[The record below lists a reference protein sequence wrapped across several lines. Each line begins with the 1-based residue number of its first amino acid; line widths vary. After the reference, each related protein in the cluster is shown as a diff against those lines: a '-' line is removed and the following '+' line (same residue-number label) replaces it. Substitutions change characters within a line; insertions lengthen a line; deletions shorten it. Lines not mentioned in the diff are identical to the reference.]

1 MVKRKSKTL
10 PVGFKEGIYGINKTS
25 TFGAKEVTLQMESE
39 LDDVEFYHS
48 FSGYFG
54 QLENEWQDMLENVA
68 VLCQKKLR
76 KIGQRKRIIKPEDL
90 KLVVLALV
98 HTDEEQ
104 VYFRISFRVVG
115 ECSAEDAELFSQK
128 SLMDLTGQLD
138 WSKLD
143 LNIVN
148 FD

>member
-1 MVKRKSKTL
+1 M
-10 PVGFKEGIYGINKTS
+10 
-25 TFGAKEVTLQMESE
+25 FGEDDVTLQMESE
-39 LDDVEFYHS
+39 LDDFVFYQS
-48 FSGYFG
+48 FSGYFP
-54 QLENEWQDMLENVA
+54 QLESEWRNMLQSIA

-76 KIGQRKRIIKPEDL
+76 KIGQRNRIVKPEDL
-90 KLVVLALV
+90 RLVVLALV

-104 VYFRISFRVVG
+104 VYFRISFRVIG
-115 ECSAEDAELFSQK
+115 ECSAEEADLFSQK

>member
-1 MVKRKSKTL
+1 M
-10 PVGFKEGIYGINKTS
+10 
-25 TFGAKEVTLQMESE
+25 FGEDDVTLQMESE
-39 LDDVEFYHS
+39 LDDFVFYQS
-48 FSGYFG
+48 FSGYFP
-54 QLENEWQDMLENVA
+54 QLESEWRNMLQSIA

-76 KIGQRKRIIKPEDL
+76 KIGQREDL
-90 KLVVLALV
+90 RLVVLALV

-104 VYFRISFRVVG
+104 VYFRISFRVIG
-115 ECSAEDAELFSQK
+115 ECSAEEADLFSQK

>member
-1 MVKRKSKTL
+1 MANRKSQTL
-10 PVGFKEGIYGINKTS
+10 PSGFKEGIYGINKTCM
-25 TFGAKEVTLQMESE
+25 FGENDVTLQMESE
-39 LDDVEFYHS
+39 LDDFVFYQS
-48 FSGYFG
+48 FSGYFP
-54 QLENEWQDMLENVA
+54 QLESEWRNMLQSIA

-76 KIGQRKRIIKPEDL
+76 KIGQRNRIVKPEDL
-90 KLVVLALV
+90 RLVVLALV

-104 VYFRISFRVVG
+104 VYFRISFRVIG
-115 ECSAEDAELFSQK
+115 ECSAEEADLFSQK